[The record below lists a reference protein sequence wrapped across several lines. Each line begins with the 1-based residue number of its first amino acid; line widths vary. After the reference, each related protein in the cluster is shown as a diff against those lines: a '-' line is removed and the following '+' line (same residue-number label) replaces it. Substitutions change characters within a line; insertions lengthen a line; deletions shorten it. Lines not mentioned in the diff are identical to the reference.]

1 MNGAARPALPAL
13 LIDLDGTLV
22 DTVTVW
28 YDAYLVLAEELGV
41 AAPADLWPRVAG
53 RSMRASLDVFG
64 DAVAETDLDT
74 VVARLVAI
82 ATDGLRPAADR
93 SARREAGWRWLPG
106 ARELLATLRP
116 AADATADA
124 GPDGA
129 DGTDGTRPRV
139 ALVTSAWRAF
149 TVPLLEAALGDPAAV
164 AATFDAI
171 VCGDDVRDGKPA
183 PESHLRAAALLDAD
197 PEACLVIEDSP
208 TGVAAAEAAGMVTLV
223 VPHAGPVAPA
233 PGRALRDDL
242 VGLTLTDLAALHA
255 RLRSNATDGSTD

>member
-1 MNGAARPALPAL
+1 MSGVARPTASPLAAL

-22 DTVTVW
+22 DTVDVW
-28 YDAYLVLAEELGV
+28 HAAYLVLAEELGV
-41 AAPADLWPRVAG
+41 TAPADLWPRVAG

-64 DAVAETDLDT
+64 DAIAEGDADAA
-74 VVARLVAI
+74 VARLVAI
-82 ATDGLRPAADR
+82 AADGLGPAGVGGAG
-93 SARREAGWRWLPG
+93 REAGWRWLPG

-116 AADATADA
+116 PVADD
-124 GPDGA
+124 GPA
-129 DGTDGTRPRV
+129 VRPRV

-149 TVPLLEAALGDPAAV
+149 TVPLLEAALGGPEHV
-164 AATFDAI
+164 AATFDAL

-233 PGRALRDDL
+233 VGRELRDDL
-242 VGLTLTDLAALHA
+242 VGLTLVDLAAMHA
-255 RLRSNATDGSTD
+255 RLRSSTTD

>member
-1 MNGAARPALPAL
+1 MSGTARPAVPAL

-22 DTVTVW
+22 DTVAVW
-28 YDAYLVLAEELGV
+28 HAAYLVLAEELGV
-41 AAPADLWPRVAG
+41 VAPEDLWPRVAG

-64 DAVAETDLDT
+64 DAVAEADLDT
-74 VVARLVAI
+74 VVGRLVAI
-82 ATDGLRPAADR
+82 AADGLG
-93 SARREAGWRWLPG
+93 SGWRWLPG

-116 AADATADA
+116 TAEFDEH
-124 GPDGA
+124 
-129 DGTDGTRPRV
+129 TERPRV

-149 TVPLLEAALGDPAAV
+149 TVPLLEAALGGPEHV
-164 AATFDAI
+164 AATFDAL

-233 PGRALRDDL
+233 PGRELRDDL
-242 VGLTLTDLAALHA
+242 VGLTLADLAAVHA
-255 RLRSNATDGSTD
+255 RLRSSATD